1 MSYGQYENMHNR
13 NRCDNKI
20 HAVMIASDKGM
31 KLIAGFSI
39 LVESS
44 GNCQQ
49 SAGSFDQLDSQWN
62 ITQCVHE
69 QVRLSS

>member
-1 MSYGQYENMHNR
+1 MVSKKTCTIEITVIK
-13 NRCDNKI
+13 KI

>member
-1 MSYGQYENMHNR
+1 
-13 NRCDNKI
+13 
-20 HAVMIASDKGM
+20 MIASDKGM

-69 QVRLSS
+69 QVRLSSWTIAQSYNIMLNHADIMLKW

>member
-1 MSYGQYENMHNR
+1 M
-13 NRCDNKI
+13 

-31 KLIAGFSI
+31 KLIAGFSF

-49 SAGSFDQLDSQWN
+49 PAGSFDQLDSQWN